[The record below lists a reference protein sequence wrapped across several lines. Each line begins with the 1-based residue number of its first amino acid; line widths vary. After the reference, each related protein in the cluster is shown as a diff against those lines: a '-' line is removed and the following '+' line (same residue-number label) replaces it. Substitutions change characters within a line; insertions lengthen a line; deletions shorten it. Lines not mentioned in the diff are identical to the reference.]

1 VKSQEEGAPPVAKGR
16 RKQIRWTN
24 VALGI
29 ARRTERG
36 RLDAIDLVP
45 GLGIEPL
52 VGDDAGSARVLSG
65 EHRGVAGACLGQA
78 MRLIGAAV
86 DNAFIHQTLEPGFEA
101 AAPLVEQPSTEL
113 VDGDENDEIGLRLGV
128 GRPCRCRVNCRGACG
143 DRSNGRNPDAIHQ
156 LPLD

>member
-1 VKSQEEGAPPVAKGR
+1 MAF
-16 RKQIRWTN
+16 
-24 VALGI
+24 GI

-86 DNAFIHQTLEPGFEA
+86 DNAFIHH
-101 AAPLVEQPSTEL
+101 PS
-113 VDGDENDEIGLRLGV
+113 N
-128 GRPCRCRVNCRGACG
+128 A
-143 DRSNGRNPDAIHQ
+143 
-156 LPLD
+156 